1 MKKNKLYKPLVFLL
15 MAISMLLGTKTVQA
29 STEKLTLTYSD
40 WFRSYTAG
48 GVYSSWYLVD
58 YSFNG
63 RTAYCIEPEIEN
75 GTYYQTTSDFSITNY
90 TNEQKERALLIAY
103 YGYDFPGHQ
112 TRAYRAA
119 TQALL
124 WENAGSSPV
133 IFSTQRY
140 DNGMIYDISS
150 ERNEI
155 ERLVSEHYKKPSFN
169 GQNFSANVGET
180 ITLTDE
186 NNVLSNYEVYSSSN
200 AQVSI
205 NGNKLTV
212 KPTTVGK
219 INIKFVKK
227 QYTSQPY
234 LLYHSPNEQTMLSA
248 GAIDPVYSDVNIS
261 SLGGKVDIVKL
272 DKDSNTAVPQGEAT
286 LKGAVYGIYDADTDV
301 LIEKITTNEK
311 GIAMSNNLS
320 KLGKFYLKE
329 ITASKGYQLDNT
341 KYYFT
346 STLESPNA
354 SIKVKEEVVTRDF
367 RIIKVIAS
375 DKTQIMTPESNVR
388 FGIYDRNN
396 KLIKTL
402 TTDEE
407 GKITFNLPYGHYTLK
422 QLNTPSGYEK
432 IKDYNF
438 EVKDLGATINKV
450 FSNAEITARVKVV
463 KVDQDGKIITRA
475 GIKFKIKD
483 LSTGKYIC
491 QTVAYPNHKTY
502 CEFETDKNG
511 ILITPYPLNS
521 GDYQLEE
528 VDQRI
533 DGYLWNSNPLKF
545 SINENSNIQTTEDFD
560 AILELKFTNQEVKG
574 KIELHKKGEQVVIE
588 DGKFTY
594 KDIPLP
600 NVTFGLYDANG
611 NLIGEYK
618 TDSKGNLVIEGL
630 KLGKYTLKELKTL
643 NGYVLDKN
651 VYTFELAYKDQYT
664 PVVVKTFNLK
674 NKLKKS
680 DLEFSKTD
688 LTTGKGIKNTKV
700 KVYTEDDKLVFTGIT
715 DKNGKIVIKNLFV
728 GKFYIVET
736 EAATGYRLS
745 DEKVYFEI
753 TEDGKVVKANMTNEK
768 IKGTL
773 EFTKQDLSN
782 DEALPNT
789 LIEIY
794 NAETDEL
801 VFSGRTDEEGK
812 IVIKDLEYGKYYILE
827 KEAPEGYTLNDEKM
841 YFEILED
848 GKIVKSTMKDEK
860 IKGTLEFTKQDLS
873 NDEAL
878 PNTLIEI
885 YNAETDELVFS
896 GRTDEEGKIVIKDL
910 EYGKYYILEK
920 EAPEGYTLNDEK
932 MYFEILEDGKVVKA
946 NMKDEKIV
954 EVPDTFKNDYLM
966 LGMSS
971 LIIVGA
977 GIVAYGI
984 IKKKKSQK

>member
-1 MKKNKLYKPLVFLL
+1 MKKNKLYKLLVFPL

-103 YGYDFPGHQ
+103 YGYDYPGHQ

-248 GAIDPVYSDVNIS
+248 GAIDPVYSDVNVS

-329 ITASKGYQLDNT
+329 ITASKGYKLDNT

-346 STLESPNA
+346 STLENPNA
-354 SIKVKEEVVTRDF
+354 SLKVKEDVITRDF
-367 RIIKVIAS
+367 RIIKVYAS
-375 DKTQIMTPESNVR
+375 DKTQIMTPEVNVK

-545 SINENSNIQTTEDFD
+545 SINENSNIQSTEDFD

-594 KDIPLP
+594 VEVPLP

-618 TDSKGNLVIEGL
+618 TDSQGNLVIEGL
-630 KLGKYTLKELKTL
+630 KLGKYTLRELKTL

-688 LTTGKGIKNTKV
+688 LTTGKGIPNTKV
-700 KVYTEDDKLVFTGIT
+700 EIYTENDELVFSGRT

-848 GKIVKSTMKDEK
+848 GK
-860 IKGTLEFTKQDLS
+860 
-873 NDEAL
+873 
-878 PNTLIEI
+878 
-885 YNAETDELVFS
+885 
-896 GRTDEEGKIVIKDL
+896 
-910 EYGKYYILEK
+910 
-920 EAPEGYTLNDEK
+920 
-932 MYFEILEDGKVVKA
+932 VVKA
-946 NMKDEKIV
+946 TMKDEKIV

>member
-375 DKTQIMTPESNVR
+375 DKTQIMMPEPNVR

-533 DGYLWNSNPLKF
+533 DGYLWNRNPLKF
-545 SINENSNIQTTEDFD
+545 SINENSNIQSTEDFD

-594 KDIPLP
+594 VEVPLP

-848 GKIVKSTMKDEK
+848 GK
-860 IKGTLEFTKQDLS
+860 
-873 NDEAL
+873 
-878 PNTLIEI
+878 
-885 YNAETDELVFS
+885 
-896 GRTDEEGKIVIKDL
+896 
-910 EYGKYYILEK
+910 
-920 EAPEGYTLNDEK
+920 
-932 MYFEILEDGKVVKA
+932 VVKA

-984 IKKKKSQK
+984 IKKKKGQK

>member
-1 MKKNKLYKPLVFLL
+1 MKKNKLYKLLVFPL

-375 DKTQIMTPESNVR
+375 DKTQIMMPEPNVR

-618 TDSKGNLVIEGL
+618 TGITNEDTQVTS
-630 KLGKYTLKELKTL
+630 KLGKYTLRELKTV

-789 LIEIY
+789 LIEVY

-801 VFSGRTDEEGK
+801 VFSGRTD
-812 IVIKDLEYGKYYILE
+812 KD
-827 KEAPEGYTLNDEKM
+827 
-841 YFEILED
+841 
-848 GKIVKSTMKDEK
+848 
-860 IKGTLEFTKQDLS
+860 
-873 NDEAL
+873 
-878 PNTLIEI
+878 
-885 YNAETDELVFS
+885 
-896 GRTDEEGKIVIKDL
+896 GKIVIKDL

-984 IKKKKSQK
+984 IKKKKGQK

>member
-1 MKKNKLYKPLVFLL
+1 MKKNKLYKLLVFPL

-311 GIAMSNNLS
+311 GIAMSNNLA

-375 DKTQIMTPESNVR
+375 DKTQIMMPEPNVR

-545 SINENSNIQTTEDFD
+545 SINENSNIQSTEDFD

-789 LIEIY
+789 LIEVY

-801 VFSGRTDEEGK
+801 VFSGRTD
-812 IVIKDLEYGKYYILE
+812 KD
-827 KEAPEGYTLNDEKM
+827 
-841 YFEILED
+841 
-848 GKIVKSTMKDEK
+848 
-860 IKGTLEFTKQDLS
+860 
-873 NDEAL
+873 
-878 PNTLIEI
+878 
-885 YNAETDELVFS
+885 
-896 GRTDEEGKIVIKDL
+896 GKIVIKDL

-984 IKKKKSQK
+984 IKKKKGQK

>member
-1 MKKNKLYKPLVFLL
+1 MKKNKLYKLLVFPL

-375 DKTQIMTPESNVR
+375 DKTQIMMPEPNVR

-651 VYTFELAYKDQYT
+651 VYTFELIYKDQYT
-664 PVVVKTFNLK
+664 PVVTKTFNLK

-680 DLEFSKTD
+680 DLEFTKTD
-688 LTTGKGIKNTKV
+688 LTTGKGIKDTKV

-789 LIEIY
+789 LIEVY

-801 VFSGRTDEEGK
+801 VFSGRTD
-812 IVIKDLEYGKYYILE
+812 KD
-827 KEAPEGYTLNDEKM
+827 
-841 YFEILED
+841 
-848 GKIVKSTMKDEK
+848 
-860 IKGTLEFTKQDLS
+860 
-873 NDEAL
+873 
-878 PNTLIEI
+878 
-885 YNAETDELVFS
+885 
-896 GRTDEEGKIVIKDL
+896 GKIVIKDL

-984 IKKKKSQK
+984 IKKKKGQK